1 MTNPV
6 IDCLMAHRSIREFK
20 PDPIDEAALTVL
32 LQAGVRAATAGRLQH
47 YALMVIDDD
56 EVKRRL
62 SKDMGGSQIV
72 RSAPVTIIALVDEY
86 RLKQWFEVN
95 GSSFHFN
102 HIAIFLIAFWDA
114 IIALHNI
121 QVAAESLGL
130 GGVYIGTVHE
140 VDIYDI
146 LGAPEYT
153 FPAGMLCLGYPDE
166 DPPLRPRL
174 PLEAVVHR
182 NRYQVHADESILAFH
197 RPLDGRWEADL
208 TEDEQRDFEARGIRN
223 WAQRTALAHYTEDFV
238 LRTSR
243 RVLASLER
251 AGFILHEEP

>member
-1 MTNPV
+1 MN
-6 IDCLMAHRSIREFK
+6 HRSIREFK
-20 PDPIDEAALTVL
+20 PDPIDEDTLNIL
-32 LQAGVRAATAGRLQH
+32 LQAGIRTATAGRLQH

-56 EVKRRL
+56 EVKRQL

-72 RSAPVTIIALVDEY
+72 RSAPVTIIALADEY

-95 GSSFHFN
+95 DSSFHFN

-114 IIALHNI
+114 VIALHNI

-140 VDIYDI
+140 VDVYDI

-153 FPAGMLCLGYPDE
+153 FPAGMLCLGYPNE

-182 NRYQVHADESILAFH
+182 NRYQIHSDDAIREFH
-197 RPLDGRWEADL
+197 HPLDGRWEVDL
-208 TEDEQRDFEARGIRN
+208 TAEEQQDFEARGIRN
-223 WAQRTALAHYTEDFV
+223 WAQRTALGHYTRDFV
-238 LRTSR
+238 LRTSGR
-243 RVLASLER
+243 ILANLR
-251 AGFILHEEP
+251 KAGFVLD